1 MAEIHQ
7 PTTENLRRL
16 ARVLADGGVV
26 AVPTETVYGLAAD
39 ALRPDACRAIFRAK
53 QRPLTDPLIVHVP
66 SVAAAEKLAYINSA
80 ARKLMR
86 AFWPGPL
93 TIVLRKRSI
102 VPAVATAG
110 GPTVAIR
117 CPAHP
122 VMRRLLRLCRLPLA
136 APSANPFGCIS
147 PTTAAHV
154 EAGLGDRIAHII
166 DGGPCRVGVESTI
179 VDLSTPSRPEV
190 LRAGGI
196 TADEIAAVLGRSVA
210 MRNQAVVAAGPLR
223 APGMLTRHYS
233 PHTPLQL
240 HARITKAMLR
250 RAKADEGFILFSKP
264 GGGVPETQARIA
276 ILTNRARPKEAA
288 RNLFAKL
295 HALDRAGLH
304 QLHAELAPECGAGI
318 AVNDRLRRAAAKR
331 VAR

>member
-1 MAEIHQ
+1 MAVIHQ

-16 ARVLADGGVV
+16 ARVLAEGGLV

-39 ALRPDACRAIFRAK
+39 ALQPRACRAIFRAK

-66 SVAAAEKLAYINSA
+66 SVAAAAKLAFINAA

-93 TIVLRKRSI
+93 TIVLRKRAI
-102 VPAVATAG
+102 VPGVATAN

-147 PTTAAHV
+147 PTTAEHV
-154 EAGLGDRIAHII
+154 EAGLGKRIDHIV

-179 VDLSTPSRPEV
+179 VDLSRPAEPEV
-190 LRAGGI
+190 LRVGGI
-196 TADEIAAVLGRSVA
+196 TAEEIAAVLGCPVA
-210 MRNQAVVAAGPLR
+210 VRNQAVVAAGPLR

-233 PHTPLQL
+233 PNTPLRL
-240 HARITKAMLR
+240 HAQITTAMLR
-250 RAKADEGFILFSKP
+250 RAKADEGFLLFAAP
-264 GGGVPETQARIA
+264 LGGIPKTRARVA
-276 ILTNRARPKEAA
+276 ILANHARPEEAA
-288 RNLFAKL
+288 RNLFATL
-295 HALDRAGLH
+295 HTMDRAALR
-304 QLHAELAPECGAGI
+304 QLHAELAPERGAGI

-331 VAR
+331 TGH